1 MYIETIENALT
12 AHLQVEKSFSHD
24 EIEKLKDKIKHELE
38 HYKCTSY
45 NALINF
51 NDREFLDKKCCNMS
65 NEQLLIIIKT
75 PVQILNRSFVF
86 IVYKN

>member
-1 MYIETIENALT
+1 MSRIENALT
-12 AHLQVEKSFSHD
+12 AHLQIEKSFSHD

-65 NEQLLIIIKT
+65 NEQLLI
-75 PVQILNRSFVF
+75 NN
-86 IVYKN
+86 KNSCSNSEQEFCFYSL

>member
-1 MYIETIENALT
+1 MSTIENALT

-65 NEQLLIIIKT
+65 NEQLLI
-75 PVQILNRSFVF
+75 NN
-86 IVYKN
+86 KNSCSNSEQEFCFYSL

>member
-1 MYIETIENALT
+1 MSTTENALT
-12 AHLQVEKSFSHD
+12 AHLQVEKSLSHD

-65 NEQLLIIIKT
+65 NEQLLI
-75 PVQILNRSFVF
+75 NN
-86 IVYKN
+86 KNSCSNSEQEFCFYSL

>member
-1 MYIETIENALT
+1 MSRIENALT
-12 AHLQVEKSFSHD
+12 AHLQVEKSSSHD

-65 NEQLLIIIKT
+65 NEQLLI
-75 PVQILNRSFVF
+75 NN
-86 IVYKN
+86 KNSCSNSEQEFCFYSL

>member
-1 MYIETIENALT
+1 MSTIENALT
-12 AHLQVEKSFSHD
+12 AHLQVEKSLSHD

-65 NEQLLIIIKT
+65 NEQLLI
-75 PVQILNRSFVF
+75 NN
-86 IVYKN
+86 KNSCSNSEQEFCFYSL

>member
-1 MYIETIENALT
+1 MSRIENALT

-65 NEQLLIIIKT
+65 NEQLLI
-75 PVQILNRSFVF
+75 NN
-86 IVYKN
+86 KNSCSNSEQEFCFYSL

>member
-65 NEQLLIIIKT
+65 NEQLLI
-75 PVQILNRSFVF
+75 NN
-86 IVYKN
+86 KNSCSNSEQEFCFYSL

>member
-1 MYIETIENALT
+1 MSRIENALT
-12 AHLQVEKSFSHD
+12 AHLQVEKSLSHD

-65 NEQLLIIIKT
+65 NEQLLI
-75 PVQILNRSFVF
+75 NN
-86 IVYKN
+86 KNSCSNSEQEFCFYSL